1 MYVNQAMTLNI
12 EDKNNHVIVSYWKY
26 LDDIAQEHRKAF
38 PKKSLTIPPI
48 HR

>member
-1 MYVNQAMTLNI
+1 MTLNI
-12 EDKNNHVIVSYWKY
+12 EDKNNDFIVSYWKY

-48 HR
+48 QR